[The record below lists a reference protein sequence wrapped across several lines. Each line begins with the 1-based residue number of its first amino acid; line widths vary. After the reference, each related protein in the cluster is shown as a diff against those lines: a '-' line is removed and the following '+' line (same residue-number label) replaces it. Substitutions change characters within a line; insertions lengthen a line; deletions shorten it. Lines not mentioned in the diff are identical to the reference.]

1 MKTYSI
7 PMVPGPV
14 LVPEAVLQAY
24 QTNYGSADLES
35 DYIDLYIDNLTP

>member
-14 LVPEAVLQAY
+14 VVPLKVLEAY
-24 QTNYGSADLES
+24 QTNYGSADLGSES
-35 DYIDLYIDNLTP
+35 V